1 MRHTLTLIACLTS
14 TAMLAPAALAQP
26 ADEPRPA
33 DAPRPPAEPAGGVG
47 TDDEGEFEIV
57 VSGQRPRGSV
67 IGDVE
72 PEVTFNGGDI
82 RALGVS
88 SINDLLTELGPQ
100 LTSARGGQP
109 IVLLEGRRI
118 SSFRE
123 IATLPA
129 EAIARA
135 EILPEEVALKY
146 GYPADQKVLNIVL
159 RQRFKAVTAEVKDR
173 ISTSG
178 GANQV
183 DAQLGLLTI
192 RRDQRLNLNAAY
204 QQADMLTEAQRGIA
218 AENGG
223 ATGRSLQPSDENLTL
238 SATYAH
244 TFSEK
249 VAGSLNGEL
258 VTDRSFALIGLSST
272 PGFDQFSRTVDDLS
286 LHLGSTLN
294 AELGKWHATLTGT
307 YDHDDNRTI
316 SVRGAPVELAR
327 SATDGAAADLT
338 INGNLYRLPA
348 GAVSLTARLGGTYD
362 AFQAETGFGPVLQGP
377 GLDRTTGVG
386 SLNIDV
392 PLIKSPSPFIGRLS
406 VNGNAT
412 YRQLSDFGGLT
423 SYGFGF
429 TWAPESVLRV
439 IGSFAQSE
447 TAPTMQQLGNPQI
460 FTPRVPIF
468 DFTTGESVLAT
479 RVTGGNPDLQSSQR
493 REWSLGATIKPFTGK
508 DLTLTAS
515 YTRSRTDRGIMA
527 LSGLTAATEDAF
539 PNRFVRD
546 GNGDLIQIDTTPV
559 NIARQDS
566 STLRWGVS
574 FSKTLK
580 MPQAQIDALR
590 AEFERRRAEREAAGE
605 AQPGGAG
612 RPEGGAD
619 RPRGEGPRG
628 GEGFGRGGGGGFG
641 GGGRGGPGGG
651 GRLTFA
657 LYHTWHLTETA
668 RLRDGLPEIDLLD
681 GGSIG
686 GRSGQPRHEVELQ
699 AGYSKS
705 GIGLRLTG
713 QWESASRVLDPSG
726 SPAADLHFDDLAT
739 FNLRAFVTPSQLPSM
754 RGKHPWMRGLRV
766 SLAVNNIFNARQT
779 VTDGTGQ
786 TPYAYRPAF
795 TDPLGRTV
803 LIGVRKVFF

>member
-1 MRHTLTLIACLTS
+1 MRHTLALIACLTS
-14 TAMLAPAALAQP
+14 TATFAPAAFAQP
-26 ADEPRPA
+26 APTQPT
-33 DAPRPPAEPAGGVG
+33 DAPRAPAEPATGF
-47 TDDEGEFEIV
+47 DDEGEFEIV

-109 IVLLEGRRI
+109 VVLLEGRRI

-159 RQRFKAVTAEVKDR
+159 RQRFKAVTAELKDR
-173 ISTSG
+173 LTTAG
-178 GANQV
+178 DANRV

-192 RRDQRLNLNAAY
+192 RRDHRLNLNAAY
-204 QQADMLTEAQRGIA
+204 QQADMLTEAQRGIT
-218 AENGG
+218 AEATGS
-223 ATGRSLQPSDENLTL
+223 ATGRSLQPSDESLTV
-238 SATYAH
+238 SATYAR

-249 VAGSLNGEL
+249 VSGSLNGEL
-258 VTDRSFALIGLSST
+258 VTDRGFALSGLSPA

-294 AELGKWHATLTGT
+294 AEVGKWHATLTGT

-316 SVRGAPVELAR
+316 SVRNGVELAR

-338 INGNLYRLPA
+338 LNGNLYRLPA

-362 AFQAETGFGPVLQGP
+362 AFQSETGPTPVTPGPELN
-377 GLDRTTGVG
+377 RTTGIG
-386 SLNIDV
+386 SLNFDV

-412 YRQLSDFGGLT
+412 HRQLSDFGGLT
-423 SYGFGF
+423 SYGVGF
-429 TWAPESVLRV
+429 TWVPGPVLRV
-439 IGSFAQSE
+439 IGSFARSE

-460 FTPRVPIF
+460 ATPLVPIF
-468 DFTTGESVLAT
+468 DFTRGESVLAT
-479 RVTGGNPDLQSSQR
+479 RVTGGNPDLQSARR

-527 LSGLTAATEDAF
+527 LSGLTAATEAAF
-539 PNRFVRD
+539 PSRFVRD

-566 STLRWGVS
+566 GTLRWGIS

-605 AQPGGAG
+605 AQPGGG
-612 RPEGGAD
+612 
-619 RPRGEGPRG
+619 RPRGGGGFGPGPGGRG
-628 GEGFGRGGGGGFG
+628 FGGRGGGGGTG
-641 GGGRGGPGGG
+641 GGG

-668 RLRDGLPEIDLLD
+668 RLADGQPEIDLLD

-726 SPAADLHFDDLAT
+726 TPAADLRFEDLAT
-739 FNLRAFVTPSQLPSM
+739 FNLRAFVTPSQLPGM

-766 SLAVNNIFNARQT
+766 SLAVNNILNTRQK
-779 VTDGTGQ
+779 VTDGTGA

-795 TDPLGRTV
+795 VDPLGRTV